1 MFMHTVFHGV
11 SIYFLC
17 SKIMELP
24 LKYYLKIIFRLWT
37 TVIYI
42 LCILYTFYYFTIRV
56 LKTKILF

>member
-1 MFMHTVFHGV
+1 MFMYMVFHGV

-24 LKYYLKIIFRLWT
+24 LKYYLKIIFTLWT

-42 LCILYTFYYFTIRV
+42 LCIHFIILLYEF
-56 LKTKILF
+56 